1 MKKFFVLC
9 ATLALA
15 PVLAGAQGMSPT
27 PKPDEHAMGTEVA
40 FVSTITNDLQ
50 TRFPTPA
57 SANRAG
63 YVRFTDEDNTG
74 AISYANRKWTSSDPA
89 HPSQLWYD
97 VYGRLIGADYSVLQ
111 SDSPTAPKLWG
122 VDPGRWDLF
131 RAHVHYGLVG
141 PNGTTIYGGLGPKS
155 LEAVGATVD
164 TATAAT
170 IVAAGK
176 AKKTSDVRFLF
187 TFPAIW
193 DLQVWLI
200 PNPNGAFAE
209 KNPNVTP
216 SSGAK
221 MQM

>member
-9 ATLALA
+9 AALALVPALAAAQAMA
-15 PVLAGAQGMSPT
+15 PKLDGHPT
-27 PKPDEHAMGTEVA
+27 AAEAA
-40 FVSTITNDLQ
+40 FVSTISTDLQ
-50 TRFPTPA
+50 ARFPTTA
-57 SANRAG
+57 SAMRAH
-63 YVRFTDEDNTG
+63 YIRFTDEDSTG
-74 AISYANRKWTSSDPA
+74 AISYANRMWNSADPA

-97 VYGRLIGADYSVLQ
+97 ANGHLIGADYSVLYV
-111 SDSPTAPKLWG
+111 DSSNPPTLWG
-122 VDPGRWDLF
+122 VDPSRWGKIG
-131 RAHVHYGLVG
+131 AHVHYGLVG
-141 PNGTTIYGGLGPKS
+141 PNGTTIYGGIGSKG
-155 LEAVGATVD
+155 LEAVGATVV
-164 TATAAT
+164 TATAASL
-170 IVAAGK
+170 VAAGK

-216 SSGAK
+216 TAGTK